1 MQRIPEAR
9 LRVSRPT
16 IMVRGM
22 ANRCPASAEFDGS
35 RCSSALIEMPRD
47 FSWNFERIRS
57 GLVSVKETIAAQNRY
72 RRPSAPGVSLV
83 QERP

>member
-9 LRVSRPT
+9 LRISCPT
-16 IMVRGM
+16 TMARGM
-22 ANRCPASAEFDGS
+22 ADRGSALAGFDGS
-35 RCSSALIEMPRD
+35 RCSSALIDAPRD

-57 GLVSVKETIAAQNRY
+57 GLVSIEETIAAQNRY